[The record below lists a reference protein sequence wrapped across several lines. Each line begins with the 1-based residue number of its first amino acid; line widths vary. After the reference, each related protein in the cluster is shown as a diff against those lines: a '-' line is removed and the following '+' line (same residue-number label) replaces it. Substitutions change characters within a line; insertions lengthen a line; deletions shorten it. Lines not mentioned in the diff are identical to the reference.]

1 VLGEFGGLGLL
12 SEGHAWSSRCWGYLM
27 LPNAEE
33 LSTRYSR
40 LIKQV
45 WMLNK
50 YRGLSAAIYT
60 QTTDVET
67 ECNGLL
73 TYDRAVAKIKPEDMF
88 SVNRGVFPG
97 PEVKYILADAL
108 AGRTKWKYTFEKPD
122 DNWSKPGF
130 DASKWS
136 EGPAGFGT
144 ERTPGS
150 FPNTVWNTPDI
161 WLRNQFTLEPDD
173 LIGLKLRVYHDEDAR
188 IYLNG
193 VLALELKGFVTEYE
207 EFDVP
212 EAAVAALRP
221 GINTIAVTCHQTT
234 GGQGIDV
241 GILVP
246 QKAKTQSNAKGN

>member
-1 VLGEFGGLGLL
+1 
-12 SEGHAWSSRCWGYLM
+12 M
-27 LPNAEE
+27 LPTAEE

-73 TYDRAVAKIKPEDMF
+73 TYDRAVAKIKPEEMV
-88 SVNRGVFPG
+88 SVNRGIFSG

-108 AGRTKWKYTFEKPD
+108 AGRTKWKYTFEKPP
-122 DNWSKPGF
+122 DNWNKPEF
-130 DASKWS
+130 DASTWS

-150 FPNTVWNTPDI
+150 FPNTVWNTSDI
-161 WLRNQFTLEPDD
+161 WLRNQFTLEPEDK
-173 LIGLKLRVYHDEDAR
+173 IGLKLRVYHDEDTS

-212 EAAVAALRP
+212 EAAAAALHP
-221 GINTIAVTCHQTT
+221 GNNTIAVTCHQTT

-241 GILVP
+241 GILVQ
-246 QKAKTQSNAKGN
+246 QKPKAQGDAKGD